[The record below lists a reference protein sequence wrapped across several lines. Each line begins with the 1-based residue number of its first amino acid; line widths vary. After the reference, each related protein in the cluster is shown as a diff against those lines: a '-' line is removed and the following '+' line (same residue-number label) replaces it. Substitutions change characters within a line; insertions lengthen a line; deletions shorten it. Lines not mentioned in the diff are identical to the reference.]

1 MSGGAYNY
9 AYLKVLGVL
18 DDIRVD
24 IQDGN
29 FDKDIIGDVE
39 ELVDQI
45 VDISVVLRSLE
56 WYMSG
61 DTSKERFKEVFND
74 KFKKEITNV

>member
-24 IQDGN
+24 LMEGN
-29 FDKDIIGDVE
+29 LDSDVVGDVE
-39 ELVDQI
+39 ELVERL
-45 VDISVVLRSLE
+45 VDMSVVIRSLE